1 MPPRKV
7 YEAECFLVKGSLK
20 ALAWKAQQALRRAV
34 ILNISGRKSEE
45 GGGDVWTR
53 TGWSNLLTASKGWS
67 PPMRR
72 RRCLDVSV
80 EAEERYKGGELG
92 CMASVVVS

>member
-1 MPPRKV
+1 
-7 YEAECFLVKGSLK
+7 
-20 ALAWKAQQALRRAV
+20 
-34 ILNISGRKSEE
+34 
-45 GGGDVWTR
+45 
-53 TGWSNLLTASKGWS
+53 
-67 PPMRR
+67 MRR